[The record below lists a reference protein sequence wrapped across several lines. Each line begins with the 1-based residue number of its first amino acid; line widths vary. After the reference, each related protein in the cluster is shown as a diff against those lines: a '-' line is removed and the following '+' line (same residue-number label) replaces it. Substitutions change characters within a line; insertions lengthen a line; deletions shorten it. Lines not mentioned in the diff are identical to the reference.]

1 MMTDVFSTLLQE
13 LGELIKINDLHPD
26 SNNSCLIKLPN
37 GLEIQLEPDARAE
50 FLIIGTTIGTAPP
63 GRYRESIF
71 REALKANGMPLP
83 RYGIFSFSKKSDKLI
98 LFDTLHLKDLSGL
111 KIFDFLKPFAE
122 KAHSWKSSIAVGE
135 IPSIIGTYANTTSHA
150 GMFGMK

>member
-37 GLEIQLEPDARAE
+37 GLEIQLEPDSRSE
-50 FLIIGTTIGTAPP
+50 FLIIGTTIGSVPQ

-83 RYGIFSFSKKSDKLI
+83 RYGIFSFSKKSDKLV
-98 LFDTLHLKDLSGL
+98 LFDRLHLKDLSGL
-111 KIFDFLKPFAE
+111 KIFDFIKPFAE
-122 KAHSWKSSIAVGE
+122 KAFSWKGSIAQGE
-135 IPSIIGTYANTTSHA
+135 IPSIIGTYSSTSHA